1 MRLKNI
7 AVSRDVDG
15 IDVSVTLRFMPD
27 DAIGMTAA
35 VEQTMVEAF
44 EVALRHAE
52 AFGEPEGQHKEAEPC
67 APQKPTRTPRSGSA
81 TTAAS
86 TETTTGTRTRSA
98 PAAQSTDAPAPTSR
112 RRAPAPS
119 AEASPAPAEKPSEK
133 ELGASRRGRRVAD
146 PTPAAAPSAAGATAP
161 ETPAGETAA
170 RPRGRQPRQATA
182 TGATASSGAA
192 NATPASPA
200 TSTASKRE
208 TSSLPT
214 TVDVSKALSLAG
226 SKIGPKL
233 VKAYA
238 EEWGISAAADVPEMS
253 RREFIDGLDE
263 LVKANGG

>member
-7 AVSRDVDG
+7 AVTRDVDG

-35 VEQTMVEAF
+35 VEQTMIQAF
-44 EVALRHAE
+44 ETALKHAE
-52 AFGEPEGQHKEAEPC
+52 AFGEPEAQQKEVEPC
-67 APQKPTRTPRSGSA
+67 APQKPTRTPRSGPA
-81 TTAAS
+81 TTVAS

-98 PAAQSTDAPAPTSR
+98 PAVEPTSAPAPTGR

-119 AEASPAPAEKPSEK
+119 AEASPAPAEKPSAKPSEN

-161 ETPAGETAA
+161 GTPAGETAA

-182 TGATASSGAA
+182 TAATASSGAA

-200 TSTASKRE
+200 TSTASK
-208 TSSLPT
+208 LPT

-263 LVKANGG
+263 LVKKNGG